1 MIAPFT
7 VARYVVHVRTPMS
20 PAEAF
25 AYMADLRNFA
35 DWDPGVRSAELAAGD
50 GAGPDAEYLLA
61 VKGVVGTIDMRY
73 KTLEYTP
80 DERVIVRADTSM
92 FVSLDE
98 IVIVATEEGCEVTY
112 DAQLDLRGP
121 LRLFDPALGLAFK
134 GIGDRATKGLRR
146 VLGTARTAS

>member
-1 MIAPFT
+1 MAHYSTT
-7 VARYVVHVRTPMS
+7 VSSPWT

-35 DWDPGVRSAELAAGD
+35 EWDPGVRRAELVAGD
-50 GAGPDAEYLLA
+50 GPGPDAAYVLA
-61 VKGVVGTIDMRY
+61 VKGFVGTIDMRY
-73 KTLEYTP
+73 ETLQYDP
-80 DERVIVRADTSM
+80 DERVIVRAETSM

-98 IVIVATEEGCEVTY
+98 IVVVATDDGCEVTY

-121 LRLFDPALGLAFK
+121 LRLADPALGLAFK
-134 GIGDRATKGLRR
+134 GIGDRAAKGLRR